1 MNDEGKKMSKL
12 ELIPYN
18 KKVDMGGDQETL
30 KVQTDSLM
38 NERITED
45 IVREHFKNDSL
56 FESIKLEEQRS
67 KHERIKT
74 LLGSASKKGTG
85 KSGFPEFIITF
96 PTFMNLVVIVECKSE
111 LKLHN
116 SKTDGEYDPEKYA
129 VDGILHYSKFLKNE
143 FDVIAIAVSGQN
155 KNNVSV
161 SNFIIKNGIKKEL
174 PDTKLLSIYDYM
186 SLIETET
193 DVDKLKHENI
203 LLTASK
209 LNDKLYGYSVP
220 EGERATIVSGI
231 LIALQD
237 NVFRKSYQFHT
248 EPLDLVKGVL
258 EAIERVLKKNKMGNK
273 IPTLMDEYKKIKS
286 STQLAKE
293 QKIRNPETGND
304 EDNTI
309 LRELI
314 YEIETKIFPF
324 TNYKKIGYDILGQ
337 FYSEFIRY
345 ANGDKKLGLV
355 LTPQHVAEL
364 FVDIAKLNKN
374 DILYDNCCGTAVFLI
389 KGMEKLIELAGNDEA
404 KKINIQTNQIF
415 GFETRSD
422 MFTYACS
429 NMMMRG
435 DGKSNIIQ
443 GNSLS
448 TEKKELVKKYTPTV
462 GLLNPPYSIGVPEL
476 EFVYHNLECLKVDGR
491 CIAIIPFS
499 SVLVE
504 SKKNNEWKKKLLQQH
519 TLEAVFSMPVDLF
532 SPTGAV
538 TVVVVF
544 KAHNPHPDD
553 YETYF
558 GFWKNDGFE
567 KKQKVGRIDRYD
579 KWNKIKENWLYNFR
593 NRKEVNDQ
601 SVMTIVTAN
610 DEWCAEAY
618 LKTDYS
624 DLTNNS
630 FEDEIK
636 KFLSYKIRNV

>member
-1 MNDEGKKMSKL
+1 MTALEILTKGSSRDRSSANNQKIKL
-12 ELIPYN
+12 EYSA
-18 KKVDMGGDQETL
+18 M
-30 KVQTDSLM
+30 S
-38 NERITED
+38 ERITED
-45 IVREHFKNDSL
+45 IVREHFKNDIL
-56 FESIKLEEQRS
+56 FESIKFEEQSS
-67 KHERIKT
+67 KNERIKK
-74 LLGSASKKGTG
+74 LLGSASKRGTG
-85 KSGFPEFIITF
+85 KAGFPEYVITF
-96 PTFMNLVVIVECKSE
+96 PAFMNLAIIVECKSE
-111 LKLHN
+111 SKFHA
-116 SKTDGEYDPEKYA
+116 SKTSKEYNPEKYA
-129 VDGILHYSKFLKNE
+129 VDGALHYSKFLKTE
-143 FDVIAIAVSGQN
+143 FDIIAIAASGQN
-155 KNNVSV
+155 KNNLSV
-161 SNFIIKNGIKKEL
+161 SNFIIKKGGKEKKL

-186 SLIETET
+186 SLIESENNAE
-193 DVDKLKHENI
+193 KLKHENI
-203 LLTASK
+203 LLTASR
-209 LNDKLYGYSVP
+209 LNDKLYSYSVP
-220 EGERATIVSGI
+220 EGERASIVSGI

-237 NVFRKSYQFHT
+237 NVFREGYRLYT
-248 EPLDLVKGVL
+248 EPSELVGGVL
-258 EAIERVLKKNKMGNK
+258 QAIERILKKNKMGDK
-273 IPTLMDEYKKIKS
+273 ILTLMDEYTKIKS

-293 QKIRNPETGND
+293 QKIRDPKTSND

-314 YEIETKIFPF
+314 YEVETKVFPF
-324 TNYKKIGYDILGQ
+324 TNYKKKGYDILGQ

-345 ANGDKKLGLV
+345 TNGDKKLGLV

-364 FVDIAKLNKN
+364 FVEIANLNKN

-389 KGMEKLIELAGNDEA
+389 KGMEKLIQLAGNDEA
-404 KKINIQTNQIF
+404 KKANIKTNQIF

-443 GNSLS
+443 GDSLS
-448 TEKKELVKKYTPTV
+448 TEKKELVKKYNPTV
-462 GLLNPPYSIGVPEL
+462 GLLNPPYSTGVSEL
-476 EFVYHNLECLKVDGR
+476 EFVYHNLDCLKVDGR

-504 SKKNNEWKKKLLQQH
+504 SNKNNDWKKKLLQEH
-519 TLEAVFSMPVDLF
+519 TLEAVFSMPIDLF

-544 KAHNPHPDD
+544 KAHNPHPDN

-558 GFWKNDGFE
+558 GFWTDDGFD

-579 KWNKIKENWLYNFR
+579 RWDGIKKNWLYNFR
-593 NRKEVNDQ
+593 NKKRVSGQ
-601 SVMTIVTAN
+601 SVMTVVTAD

-618 LKTDYS
+618 LETDYS
-624 DLTNNS
+624 DLTSSS